1 MTDEEEAVRNATA
14 EAFLR
19 MVKNAA
25 PDKLST
31 AHIVHLCGWFT
42 ATYAEDKDEAQEIL
56 ALLLRAL
63 ARYYNWVEYAA
74 DGDET
79 VH

>member
-1 MTDEEEAVRNATA
+1 MTDEEEAVLDATA
-14 EAFLR
+14 DAFLR

-31 AHIVHLCGWFT
+31 AHIVHLCGWFI

-63 ARYYNWVEYAA
+63 ARYYDWA
-74 DGDET
+74 ET
-79 VH
+79 GVGANDTTH